1 MCWALVLKQKPEEKV
16 EYMNRGTC
24 INRGYYTFRST
35 YLYMGLLIS
44 LFIIIASN
52 MGPSRT
58 TNSIIRWIRESKFLQ
73 EKHS

>member
-1 MCWALVLKQKPEEKV
+1 MCIYK
-16 EYMNRGTC
+16 
-24 INRGYYTFRST
+24 GYYTFRST